1 MKLLLPI
8 VLMCCGCEAPASV
21 PSSMSAAD
29 LKSLEASL
37 ERLDKVL
44 SEKVPAIHANLAPG
58 ATNAEIAD
66 LRAGLEGNQIE
77 ALEVWFRWHNG
88 CMGTPCRFLPLGDP
102 LSIQQALEDRRMIR
116 EIALVGNR
124 RKAVIKIL
132 VDGAG
137 DGFFLDITS
146 SAPKVFYEMLEDPY
160 PRYYGTLEE
169 FADFITAAFD
179 SGAITVNQAGEFDYD
194 SDRYDE
200 LEAAHLKQI
209 SDN

>member
-1 MKLLLPI
+1 
-8 VLMCCGCEAPASV
+8 
-21 PSSMSAAD
+21 MSAAD

-58 ATNAEIAD
+58 ATDAEIAD
-66 LRAGLEGNQIE
+66 LRTSLEGNQIE

-88 CMGTPCRFLPLGDP
+88 CTGTPCRLLPLGDR
-102 LSIQQALEDRRMIR
+102 SMIR

-132 VDGAG
+132 DDGAG

-146 SAPKVFYEMLEDPY
+146 PAPKVFYEMLEDPF

-169 FADFITAAFD
+169 FADFITAVFD

-194 SDRYDE
+194 SDRYEE
-200 LEAAHLKQI
+200 LETAHLKQI
-209 SDN
+209 TAN